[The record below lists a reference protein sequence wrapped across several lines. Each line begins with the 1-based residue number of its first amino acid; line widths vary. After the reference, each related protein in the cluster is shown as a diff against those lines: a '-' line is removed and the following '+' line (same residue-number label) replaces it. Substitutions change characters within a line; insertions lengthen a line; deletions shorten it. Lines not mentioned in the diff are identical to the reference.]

1 MMTSEFT
8 HGWNSFSAPNHI
20 FRVEA
25 VIGLAD
31 SSYIFT
37 VDGVPFVEL
46 ARDPH
51 HGGGNT
57 GHNSYYK
64 PGDFSPR
71 SNNNNR
77 ESFGGY
83 NSNNGSPNAHAHA
96 SNSGPSSYDPDTRG
110 GFNNSDPF
118 ASDDPFSSSDP
129 FGESSRSPPTT
140 ARSNV
145 SRPQSVAAD
154 PFGDESSG
162 KRGQS
167 MRKSPAKPTSGSNR
181 ASQRIQT
188 TVNVNKP
195 PVQVFNAFDDAP
207 APVAAASTT
216 ARPASN
222 YLDDLSFLAPSTANA
237 PGKTADQIL
246 STIDD
251 PFAPKT
257 TGIVHSAVQDTSA
270 KFGASSTE
278 PSGDILDVATKNLVS
293 LDLNRPAS
301 VALSRGAV
309 PQSREEDYKKNLSLN
324 TLLGQN
330 ANKTPVMVAPEG
342 YVPQPVA
349 MPPVLS
355 SADAISTLG
364 GLRRTPTG
372 MNQFGPPPGSA
383 PFGGPSPYGPPG
395 GVPPGYAGHPGMA
408 PGMAPYGGNPF
419 GGPPVYGQGLGGAPP
434 YGGGMPPPGQS
445 QSRPVSMNM
454 GAYVAQQQQPYGS
467 QPLQQSK
474 GPQSSLDSINW
485 RT

>member
-25 VIGLAD
+25 VIGIAD

-46 ARDPH
+46 PRDPH
-51 HGGGNT
+51 HGGGGGGN
-57 GHNSYYK
+57 GNMYGRA
-64 PGDFSPR
+64 GDNFTPR
-71 SNNNNR
+71 SNNR
-77 ESFGGY
+77 DSFGGY
-83 NSNNGSPNAHAHA
+83 SNHSASPQGHH
-96 SNSGPSSYDPDTRG
+96 SGPNSYDPDTRG
-110 GFNNSDPF
+110 GFNADPF

-129 FGESSRSPPTT
+129 FGESSRSPPGTS
-140 ARSNV
+140 RSNV
-145 SRPQSVAAD
+145 SRPQSTAND
-154 PFGDESSG
+154 PFGDDTSG
-162 KRGQS
+162 KRVQS
-167 MRKSPAKPTSGSNR
+167 MRKSPAKAASGSNR
-181 ASQRIQT
+181 ASQRVQSINT
-188 TVNVNKP
+188 SKA

-207 APVAAASTT
+207 APAPAPAAN
-216 ARPASN
+216 ARPAST
-222 YLDDLSFLAPSTANA
+222 YLDDLSFLAPSTTTS

-246 STIDD
+246 STIED

-257 TGIVHSAVQDTSA
+257 TGIVQSAVHDTNA
-270 KFGASSTE
+270 TFGASAQ

-293 LDLNRPAS
+293 LDLNRPPS

-309 PQSREEDYKKNLSLN
+309 PQSREDEYKKNLSLN

-330 ANKTPVMVAPEG
+330 NSKTPVMVAPEG
-342 YVPQPVA
+342 FTPQAPV
-349 MPPVLS
+349 MPPAMS

-372 MNQFGPPPGSA
+372 MNQ
-383 PFGGPSPYGPPG
+383 YGPPG
-395 GVPPGYAGHPGMA
+395 GAPFGPPGMA
-408 PGMAPYGGNPF
+408 PGPGGGFYGPPGGAPFGPPGMAPGPYGGNGF
-419 GGPPVYGQGLGGAPP
+419 GAPVGAPVYGQGLGGAAPFGAP
-434 YGGGMPPPGQS
+434 NGMPQQS

-454 GAYVAQQQQPYGS
+454 GAYSAQPYGG

-474 GPQSSLDSINW
+474 GPQNSLDSINW